1 MEFMKTRYLI
11 SFVLALWA
19 SALRAQSHW
28 SFDYRQY
35 QYSMTVYF
43 ELQKNGQTVVIP
55 SNYEVAAFVGD
66 ECRGIATFE
75 TETGSMEQTLS
86 YGFLKVYSNT
96 ASGESVMFKCY
107 EKTTEEE
114 QNIKE
119 LSVPFS
125 SDAAVGL
132 PSDLKVFAI
141 EKIAETYTV
150 IPTSNDNAMGS
161 VEGGGEIESGNNTT
175 VVATPAE
182 GYHFVNWTI
191 GGAEVSTESSYQFTV
206 SADAAPKANFAP
218 NQYTMTFV
226 LDNGEENVV
235 KTQDFASEL
244 TAPADPVKTGFTFKG
259 WSQAVPATVPS
270 SDQTF
275 TAQWERNSYKLAFV
289 VDGVESSSNVLFE
302 GAITKPE
309 DPSKEGYTFTG
320 WSPAV
325 AETMLAE
332 DVTYTAQFSINQ
344 YTMTFVLDNGEEN
357 VVKTQDFASELTAPT
372 DPVKTGFTFKGW
384 SQAVPATVPSS
395 DQTFTAQWER
405 NSYKLTFIV
414 DGVESSSN
422 VLFEGAITAPEDP
435 SKEGYTFTGW
445 SPAVAE
451 TMPAEDVTYTA
462 QFSINQYAI
471 IYMVD
476 GVEWDRETV
485 DYGTTITLKDYTPAE
500 GKVFNGWTS
509 DQEYTTMPA
518 HDVVYT
524 ANITVTGISAIF
536 GPETKV
542 DVYTIHGTLV
552 ARQVAASQLQ
562 NKLPRGM
569 YIINGR
575 KMMVK

>member
-302 GAITKPE
+302 GAIT
-309 DPSKEGYTFTG
+309 
-320 WSPAV
+320 
-325 AETMLAE
+325 
-332 DVTYTAQFSINQ
+332 
-344 YTMTFVLDNGEEN
+344 
-357 VVKTQDFASELTAPT
+357 
-372 DPVKTGFTFKGW
+372 
-384 SQAVPATVPSS
+384 
-395 DQTFTAQWER
+395 
-405 NSYKLTFIV
+405 
-414 DGVESSSN
+414 
-422 VLFEGAITAPEDP
+422 APEDL